1 MDKFIK
7 CIWITNT
14 IAAAGEDGITLAELN
29 RKWTA
34 DPENDPIPDR
44 TFFRLKNQIAD
55 IFGIDIECDK
65 GRNTYYIPYR
75 DELYDDRLKMW
86 LLNSFALHNRLSGDP
101 QLRRR
106 VQFEDIPGGTHW
118 LDNLLDAMQKRL
130 KIRIL
135 YQKSFEDDLTE
146 YAHCKPF
153 GLKLF
158 KQRWYLIAENRDGAM
173 RFFSLDRI
181 HNLEVSAESFQMPE
195 DFDMEKLFDE
205 AFGMYVNPET
215 EAERV
220 VVKADIP
227 QSQYLKSLPLHH
239 SQRIIEES
247 DDYVVFAWKLKPTY
261 DFIQQLLTMNLHI
274 EVLEPIS
281 LRQQMNELLNTML
294 GKYKRKNVKRATPR
308 QH

>member
-44 TFFRLKNQIAD
+44 TFYRLKNQIAD

-75 DELYDDRLKMW
+75 DELYDDKLKMW

-106 VQFEDIPGGTHW
+106 VQFEEIPGGTHW
-118 LDNLLDAMQKRL
+118 LDSLLDAMQKCL
-130 KIRIL
+130 KISIS

-158 KQRWYLIAENRDGAM
+158 KQRWYLIAENKEGAM

-181 HNLEVSAESFQMPE
+181 HNLEVSAESFQMSE
-195 DFDMEKLFDE
+195 NFDMEKLFEE
-205 AFGMYVNPET
+205 AFGMYVNPEIK
-215 EAERV
+215 AERV

-239 SQRIIEES
+239 SQRFIEES

-274 EVLEPIS
+274 EVLEPQS
-281 LRQQMNELLNTML
+281 LRKQMVELLNTML
-294 GKYKRKNVKRATPR
+294 GKYKKKHNTSFSKNR
-308 QH
+308 

>member
-1 MDKFIK
+1 MDAIQK
-7 CIWITNT
+7 C
-14 IAAAGEDGITLAELN
+14 
-29 RKWTA
+29 
-34 DPENDPIPDR
+34 
-44 TFFRLKNQIAD
+44 
-55 IFGIDIECDK
+55 
-65 GRNTYYIPYR
+65 
-75 DELYDDRLKMW
+75 
-86 LLNSFALHNRLSGDP
+86 
-101 QLRRR
+101 
-106 VQFEDIPGGTHW
+106 
-118 LDNLLDAMQKRL
+118 L
-130 KIRIL
+130 KISIS
-135 YQKSFEDDLTE
+135 YQKSFENDLTE

-205 AFGMYVNPET
+205 AFGMYMNPEIK
-215 EAERV
+215 AEQV

-274 EVLEPIS
+274 EVLSPKTLRKEIS
-281 LRQQMNELLNTML
+281 RIGKTVWKLN
-294 GKYKRKNVKRATPR
+294 G
-308 QH
+308 